1 MANIDLTK
9 AERIQGLINSGN
21 LEEANAE
28 LDSAER
34 MQTEALES
42 GERMQTER
50 VQASSQDLRDEL
62 ANRVE
67 LGDIDSARAIAIQGL
82 INSGNLDLAQEE
94 LAGVKYTTDAEER
107 MQTERIVSQEGQFN
121 NELEFRKAIETGQ
134 IDGMPTLQGSVAK
147 GSVGRY
153 AYRPTG

>member
-1 MANIDLTK
+1 MQTERVGQEERQSQRDYANFQKELTNRLNLANIDLTK

-82 INSGNLDLAQEE
+82 INSG
-94 LAGVKYTTDAEER
+94 K
-107 MQTERIVSQEGQFN
+107 
-121 NELEFRKAIETGQ
+121 
-134 IDGMPTLQGSVAK
+134 P
-147 GSVGRY
+147 
-153 AYRPTG
+153 